1 MTKLPEKYSKIS
13 SSGLIESYQFIPGDR
28 RNESRQYEILPDGY
42 FDLAFLLSESACRIF
57 LAGPYTQK
65 TYVPLGTYELFIVHF
80 RAGRM
85 PTLINGRPRELVNTM
100 IELPGLCGR
109 DADMIGEELIRNKAA
124 GPRQAFIEK
133 LLCHT
138 DALPLS
144 NDRIY
149 EDAVALIEDRG
160 GQIHIRELAHLLN
173 VNTRMLERRFKAI
186 LGFSPKMF
194 ARLVRFQNIVE
205 VLRSALPAC
214 RLTDIAHEFGYT
226 DQSHFIRDFKA
237 MSGALPGS
245 F

>member
-1 MTKLPEKYSKIS
+1 M
-13 SSGLIESYQFIPGDR
+13 IESYRFIAGDR

-42 FDLAFLLSESACRIF
+42 FDLSFLLSESACKIF

-85 PTLINGRPRELVNTM
+85 PRLINGRPRELVNTM

-109 DADMIGEELIRNKAA
+109 DTDIIGEELMRNKAA
-124 GPRQAFIEK
+124 GFRQAFVEN

-138 DALPLS
+138 HAAPLS
-144 NDRIY
+144 NDKLY
-149 EDAVALIEDRG
+149 EEAAAAIESGG
-160 GQIHIRELAHLLN
+160 GQIHIGELAHLLN

-194 ARLVRFQNIVE
+194 ARLVRFQKIVE
-205 VLRSALPAC
+205 KLRTVSDAS

-237 MSGALPGS
+237 MSGVPPAS